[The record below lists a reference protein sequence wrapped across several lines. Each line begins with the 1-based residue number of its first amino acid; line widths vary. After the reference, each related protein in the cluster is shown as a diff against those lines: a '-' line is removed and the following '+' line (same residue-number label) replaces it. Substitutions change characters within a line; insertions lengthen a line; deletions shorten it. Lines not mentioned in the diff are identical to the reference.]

1 MARAKV
7 ILVDADVIAHLWTF
21 CRLLSTKVIGR
32 TSNATN
38 LLWMPSKRIML
49 VSPWIGWRSIRQRR
63 IWEDSEQ
70 YNSHEAAENLAFMYS
85 LYESC
90 FQIAE
95 SSLSYAITIQNNFF
109 QKTDKCNYL

>member
-38 LLWMPSKRIML
+38 LLWMPSRRITL
-49 VSPWIGWRSIRQRR
+49 VSPWIGWKSIRQRR

-95 SSLSYAITIQNNFF
+95 SSLSYT
-109 QKTDKCNYL
+109 KR